1 MKAIMRR
8 IDAAET
14 TIQAYTSTRNH
25 KRQRAAVAKLSM
37 VCTLWREKSAR
48 ELGTCVVS
56 LSSDQCCDELCC
68 HVCPLDLKFNDLQ
81 AHILSGLGAAYCPEA
96 IEHNEAM
103 DSMNLRQL
111 LRIDN
116 NVWCMDYEEETA
128 IAIPSG
134 AYERRHLDGPRR
146 MHMWGQPCALTDAEL
161 DEQIQ
166 KLQLRII
173 DHDTT
178 QL

>member
-1 MKAIMRR
+1 MQSTGSVNFSSTEVMRHFTATKRNCCSYAMKTIMRR

-25 KRQRAAVAKLSM
+25 RRQRAAVIKLSM
-37 VCTLWREKSAR
+37 VCTLWKEKAAR
-48 ELGTCVVS
+48 ELDTCVVS
-56 LSSDQCCDELCC
+56 ISSDQCCDELCC
-68 HVCPLDLKFNDLQ
+68 HVCPLDIRFNDLQ
-81 AHILSGLGAAYCPEA
+81 ARILSGLGAAYCPEA

-134 AYERRHLDGPRR
+134 AYERRRV
-146 MHMWGQPCALTDAEL
+146 
-161 DEQIQ
+161 
-166 KLQLRII
+166 
-173 DHDTT
+173 
-178 QL
+178 